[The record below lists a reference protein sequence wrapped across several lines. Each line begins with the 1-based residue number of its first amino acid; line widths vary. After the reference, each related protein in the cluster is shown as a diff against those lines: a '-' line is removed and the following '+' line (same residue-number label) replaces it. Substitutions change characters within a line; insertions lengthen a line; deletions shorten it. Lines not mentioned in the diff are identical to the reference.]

1 MESAKVA
8 VIGFG
13 NWGKNLVRNFAH
25 LGALGCVCDIDLARL
40 DVVRREHPGV
50 RITDQFESVLK
61 DESIKAVVIAS
72 PSDSHFELGRQSL
85 LAGKHVYVEKPLARD
100 TRHAEELDKLATE
113 RGLILMVGHL
123 LLYHPAVNC
132 LKELIRDGEL
142 GELRFIRSDR
152 MNFNTGRRDWSVL
165 WDLAPH
171 DISMMSYLL
180 DCEHPE
186 VDRVG
191 GWDTQIDSLVDV
203 AYLDLVFPIAGARR
217 VPGQVRNSWID
228 PQKLVR
234 LTVNG
239 SLKTAVLNDTASE
252 NKLAL
257 HSLTKSG
264 GMVVEYPSYSDAE
277 PLQLECE
284 HFLNCVVTGQR
295 PRTDA
300 NNAYQVVRVLSEVED
315 RLARRPQVKS
325 SNLSIPAPTT
335 AAQIAAAAQASQTGN
350 GNGNGAGSPVQPA
363 GIVAPTTPI
372 IQVVQ

>member
-1 MESAKVA
+1 LESAKVA

-13 NWGKNLVRNFAH
+13 NWGKNLVRNFSH
-25 LGALGCVCDIDLARL
+25 LGALGCVCDIDLSRL
-40 DVVRREHPGV
+40 DAVHREHPFV
-50 RITDQFESVLK
+50 RITDQFESVLN
-61 DESIKAVVIAS
+61 DPMIKAVVIAS
-72 PSDSHFELGRQSL
+72 PSDSHFVLARQSL

-100 TRHAEELDKLATE
+100 VRHAEELDRLATE

-132 LKELIRDGEL
+132 LKDLIRSGEL

-191 GWDTQIDSLVDV
+191 GWHTQIDSLVDV
-203 AYLDLVFPIAGARR
+203 AYLDLVFPIAGARP

-257 HSLTKSG
+257 HSLTRTG

-284 HFLNCVVTGQR
+284 HFLACVMTGER

-315 RLARRPQVKS
+315 RLARRPQVKPS
-325 SNLSIPAPTT
+325 SQPT
-335 AAQIAAAAQASQTGN
+335 ANPNN
-350 GNGNGAGSPVQPA
+350 GQPA
-363 GIVAPTTPI
+363 TIVASVPPI
-372 IQVVQ
+372 VQISS